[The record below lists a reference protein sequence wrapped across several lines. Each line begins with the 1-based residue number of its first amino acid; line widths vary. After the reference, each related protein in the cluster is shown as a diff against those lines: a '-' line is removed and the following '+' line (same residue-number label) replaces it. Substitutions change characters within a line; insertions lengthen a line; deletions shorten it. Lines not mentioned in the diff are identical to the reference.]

1 MGFSSIYAVSGSD
14 IVYETFD
21 GDAVVLDL
29 ASGRYFGF
37 SDSGSCVWE
46 ALIAHVSPASLVGRA
61 CGSGAIAADDLEAFI
76 VRLGEYGLL
85 SPAPEVA
92 PTALSPEMAARLA
105 TARDGLNIDMHDE
118 LADLVM
124 VDPIH
129 DVDEPAG
136 WPVVRQ

>member
-1 MGFSSIYAVSGSD
+1 VGYSTIYAVSSSD

-46 ALIAHVSPASLVGRA
+46 ALIAQVPPASLVGRA
-61 CGSGAIAADDLEAFI
+61 CGSEQLSAADLDAFI
-76 VRLGEYGLL
+76 ARLTEFGLL
-85 SPAPEVA
+85 SPAADAVSA
-92 PTALSPEMAARLA
+92 PLSAELAQRLAAAREALK
-105 TARDGLNIDMHDE
+105 IDMHDE

-136 WPVVRQ
+136 WPAVKQ